1 MLSEFPMCCLDRR
14 LTPIS
19 YPRSCLLRCVILSN
33 TLLWIHAGFEVLWAI
48 FHAWVC
54 HEFCAPMISDAQM
67 SQLGSWP
74 YGLNIRTHS
83 WSNHPAW
90 YVTHGS
96 GESPH
101 DHPTK
106 KKGFPATFYGVSAS
120 SVRGAFQLVCACAL
134 MIRPCTRRVSSLW
147 SYIVSSWIFCT
158 CL

>member
-1 MLSEFPMCCLDRR
+1 MLSEFPMCSLDRR

-106 KKGFPATFYGVSAS
+106 KTVFQPRFMGLVPRLYAALFNS
-120 SVRGAFQLVCACAL
+120 SVHAL
-134 MIRPCTRRVSSLW
+134 LW
-147 SYIVSSWIFCT
+147 FVLAREGSPVFDHTLSFLSVLLFFI
-158 CL
+158 